1 MSLILKLRH
10 EKLTGS
16 LSNVNHY
23 TQQNKKIQTNLNT
36 LFNNALI
43 TSKNTFKKSF
53 NLIETWLHNT
63 VENTEKK
70 HFVGLNKKYILV
82 VGESKLSENLF
93 LNALTPEIYKNI
105 YMYSGKRLLCWP
117 RPRPGLRGEACHGHG
132 PVVNYPVGI
141 LHAGGCWAFPH
152 ARAPARIGQ

>member
-1 MSLILKLRH
+1 MPQLDKVTFLSQFFWLCFFYIGLYFAILKFFLPKMSLILKLRH
-10 EKLTGS
+10 NKLTGS
-16 LSNVNHY
+16 LNNVNSY

-43 TSKNTFKKSF
+43 TSKNTFNKSF

-93 LNALTPEIYKNI
+93 LNVFTPEIYKNI
-105 YMYSGKRLLCWP
+105 YMYSLLNTLKTSFKTHGKKKR
-117 RPRPGLRGEACHGHG
+117 
-132 PVVNYPVGI
+132 
-141 LHAGGCWAFPH
+141 
-152 ARAPARIGQ
+152 

>member
-1 MSLILKLRH
+1 MPQLDKVTFLSQFFWLCFFYIGLYFSILNFFLPKMSLILKLRH
-10 EKLTGS
+10 DKLTGS

-43 TSKNTFKKSF
+43 TSKNTFNKSF

-93 LNALTPEIYKNI
+93 LNAFTPEIYKNI
-105 YMYSGKRLLCWP
+105 YMYSLLNTLKTKTQTQ
-117 RPRPGLRGEACHGHG
+117 GL
-132 PVVNYPVGI
+132 
-141 LHAGGCWAFPH
+141 
-152 ARAPARIGQ
+152 